1 MSLLIKGMEMP
12 TKCPCRLVGIGYDMY
27 CFAVDGIPA
36 RVKEYNACC
45 KHGTKPS
52 WCPFVA
58 VPEHGRLIDADK
70 LNALIDQS
78 YPMTDRYDV
87 HNGYAIC
94 QELIK
99 MLPTII
105 EAEDENNG

>member
-1 MSLLIKGMEMP
+1 MSILIKGMEKP
-12 TKCPCRLVGIGYDMY
+12 TRCGKCRFFVWSPGVGQHCVIATGITFHATIDGMDVTYERNGICPLVEL
-27 CFAVDGIPA
+27 P
-36 RVKEYNACC
+36 
-45 KHGTKPS
+45 P
-52 WCPFVA
+52 
-58 VPEHGRLIDADK
+58 HGRLIDADA

-99 MLPTII
+99 LLHTII
-105 EAEDENNG
+105 EAEADE